1 MVAQVGLA
9 EELRRRLDGGEA
21 RSLADL
27 AGAFRLTQARI
38 AQLLGLLRLAPRL
51 LEYVRGLPA
60 GTPARMVT
68 ERGLRPLTRLMED
81 EQMERAMRSVPGFAV
96 FVERERVTAGS
107 LSGADIKTCTSLSTT
122 LIPTLKSPRDRGGV
136 DAEEPK

>member
-1 MVAQVGLA
+1 MVVQVALA

-27 AGAFRLTQARI
+27 AEGFRLTQARI

-68 ERGLRPLTRLMED
+68 ERSLRPLTRLPAE
-81 EQMERAMRSVPGFAV
+81 EQIERAMKGVPGFAV
-96 FVERERVTAGS
+96 FVERARATA
-107 LSGADIKTCTSLSTT
+107 
-122 LIPTLKSPRDRGGV
+122 
-136 DAEEPK
+136 